1 MCKFL
6 EGFDTF
12 VHAFERLGQ
21 GSDYINDFVEVGIRI
36 VHQFL
41 SFRVT
46 FGHLGL
52 DVSVHL
58 FIEIRCHVFQL
69 FLKQGDGFLQVR
81 TYVAQGDIVDT
92 SPTCTLVSFV
102 TDTEGEFS
110 VDDESLDGVLVIS
123 LFKVLFGTVGGVR
136 HHDAGLRTV
145 TDVPVVRA
153 YRFNGEVFVDT
164 IVERVFHGL
173 YAFVQVDVRV
183 YLVTQTVLSL
193 LRSPGFV
200 HAFKVPV
207 CTLEAL

>member
-1 MCKFL
+1 M
-6 EGFDTF
+6 
-12 VHAFERLGQ
+12 
-21 GSDYINDFVEVGIRI
+21 
-36 VHQFL
+36 
-41 SFRVT
+41 
-46 FGHLGL
+46 
-52 DVSVHL
+52 
-58 FIEIRCHVFQL
+58 
-69 FLKQGDGFLQVR
+69 
-81 TYVAQGDIVDT
+81 
-92 SPTCTLVSFV
+92 
-102 TDTEGEFS
+102 
-110 VDDESLDGVLVIS
+110 DGVLVIS

-207 CTLEAL
+207 CTLEALQRQFVYAVRHTEQSLTDITNDSVHGNQVVFGDNLGCVSFNRPAVESIGERRVGDELRHVRAFSNQRVLCRLGQQIQLIDDFTQLRSGVRISGEDSCDVYFVHVSG